1 LPERLYQLRF
11 DETFK
16 PTHFA
21 LDVTPKGLARL
32 RFPGQEPEP
41 AQLARIDT
49 TSELGR
55 FVREVTDRI
64 SITSP
69 AEAARI
75 FSEQVF
81 SPFETVWQEELWT
94 MLLNTKNHCTHLS
107 MVYRGNVNSSIIR
120 AAEVYRNAIVLN
132 STALIMA
139 HNHPS
144 GDPSPSPEDIQVTQY
159 VGEFEA
165 LIEAA
170 QADVR

>member
-1 LPERLYQLRF
+1 MPERLYQLRF
-11 DETFK
+11 DENFQ
-16 PTHFA
+16 PTYTA

-41 AQLARIDT
+41 APPVRIDAAPG
-49 TSELGR
+49 LGR

-64 SITSP
+64 SISSP

-81 SPFETVWQEELWT
+81 SPFETVLQEELWT
-94 MLLNTKNHCTHLS
+94 MLLDTKNHCTHLS
-107 MVYRGNVNSSIIR
+107 MVYRGTVNSSIIR
-120 AAEVYRNAIVLN
+120 PAEVYRDAIVLN

-144 GDPSPSPEDIQVTQY
+144 GDPSPSPVIWRKKSN
-159 VGEFEA
+159 F
-165 LIEAA
+165 
-170 QADVR
+170 